1 MKYQTTIFPSQKLS
15 SKLKN
20 DSWKEACVDYVIG
33 MSDVA
38 PGGGDKTY
46 FDEMQS
52 NYDLYLSKFDKKDL
66 KYVTD
71 PFNQEDGFPA
81 SPQNFNIIKPKIDL
95 LIGEESKRP
104 FNFKIART
112 SQSAVS
118 DMQEKMKSMVMDY
131 MMAKVMAGMSPEEA
145 EQYQAMLQSGE
156 IMPPEEIAKFMSKD
170 YKDVAESSAYHALSY
185 LKEKLNIPHQFNKGF
200 SDLLKGA
207 KEVFYVG
214 INNSDPFMERV
225 DPRYFNHDHSPDI
238 EFIED
243 GDWACRKMRM
253 SYTEVYDRL
262 YDKMT
267 EDQLD
272 RLMEIS
278 GQEPNAGRYGKD
290 APALDYTHVKM
301 KSVSSSHDETF
312 LDSNIV
318 DMWHVT
324 WRSYKKIGFLA
335 YQDENGQIQ
344 ETVVSEDYMKTG
356 MEVSL
361 EWRWVIEVWEGYRI
375 GEDLYVGIQ
384 PIEYQHISADN
395 PNSQKLPYFG
405 VIYNDNKSLVSIMK
419 PLQYMY
425 IIIWYRLEL
434 ALARDKG
441 KVITMDIT
449 QIPKSMNIDPA
460 KWMHYLSAIGVNFV
474 NPYEDGWDIPG
485 REGGRASQFNQ
496 IAALDLTMA
505 NVIGQYI
512 DMMSKIEDMISE
524 ISGVSRQRQ
533 GSISSNELVGN
544 VERSVVQSAHI
555 TESIFWLHNQC
566 KRNVLRGLLNTAKEA
581 WRDSNKTNL
590 QYILN
595 DSTRTF
601 LTLADNFFYEDF
613 DIFVSDSTKDMHN
626 LDMVKSLY
634 QPAMQNGATLL
645 DIANIMT
652 LENMTEIKSALKD
665 IEDRRM
671 QMQKEMEEA
680 EAQRQQQLVAMQ
692 NEVKQQEIALRQQ
705 EMELE
710 KYKIDSDN
718 QTKIAVAQLGAYK
731 FQDNLDADNNGIP
744 DPIEIGN
751 LALKRNQ
758 LDADIA
764 DREMQNSIKQSESI
778 MKQNNERAKIANQ
791 REAENRKAG
800 IEKKKI
806 LLEEKKLAAA
816 KALQAAKDKAAME
829 REKVKART
837 ALKNKTSGE
846 K

>member
-131 MMAKVMAGMSPEEA
+131 VMAKVMAGMSPEEA
-145 EQYQAMLQSGE
+145 EKYQAMLQSGE

-214 INNSDPFMERV
+214 INNGDPFMERV

-267 EDQLD
+267 EEQLD

-290 APALDYTHVKM
+290 APAMDYTHITM
-301 KSVSSSHDETF
+301 KTVGSSHDETF

-318 DMWHVT
+318 DMWHVA
-324 WRSYKKIGFLA
+324 WKSYKKIGFLT

-356 MEVSL
+356 MEIDL

-485 REGGRASQFNQ
+485 REGGKASQFNQ

-512 DMMSKIEDMISE
+512 EIMSKIEDMISE

-544 VERSVVQSAHI
+544 VERSVIQSSHI

-595 DSTRTF
+595 DATRTF

-613 DIFVSDSTKDMHN
+613 DIFVSDSTKDMYN
-626 LDMVKSLY
+626 LDMIKNLY

-652 LENMTEIKSALKD
+652 LENVTEIKSALKD

-692 NEVKQQEIALRQQ
+692 NEIKQQEIAVRQQ

-718 QTKIAVAQLGAYK
+718 QTRITVAQLGAYK
-731 FQDNLDADNNGIP
+731 FQENLDADNNGIP

-764 DREMQNSIKQSESI
+764 NREMQNSIKQSESI
-778 MKQNNERAKIANQ
+778 MKQNNERTKIANQ
-791 REAENRKAG
+791 REAENRKAE

-806 LLEEKKLAAA
+806 SLEEKKLAAA
-816 KALQAAKDKAAME
+816 KALQTAKDKAAIE